1 MLMPEEIK
9 DSCRNLSK
17 LRIDSNFR
25 RPRISGQPSGNV
37 ERIPVYEQIFIN
49 HLELKRK
56 KAAHCDAASGPSIT
70 STGSWSVP

>member
-25 RPRISGQPSGNV
+25 RHRISGQPPENV
-37 ERIPVYEQIFIN
+37 ERILVYEQIFIN
-49 HLELKRK
+49 H
-56 KAAHCDAASGPSIT
+56 G
-70 STGSWSVP
+70 